1 LSAPSRGIIS
11 SILSPACA
19 AWLRTQVSSVESLQ
33 IQIAA
38 KDRQILSGVV
48 PSVSVIAHRTVY
60 RGISLQRIQLLAQQ
74 IEINLGQVVRGQQ
87 LQLLQP
93 ILVEASATIDEADL
107 LSSLTAPLLAD
118 PIADLIAKLVGVRDT
133 SLSVSWQT
141 AQLQFDQLTLI
152 GQLAPEGTPIT
163 IYTGIQLIAG
173 HILDLRP
180 LKIDCATLGARLP
193 ESYQIDLG
201 PEVDL
206 AELTIQAGNLTCQ
219 GQIRV
224 RP

>member
-1 LSAPSRGIIS
+1 LSAPSRGIIG

-19 AWLRTQVSSVESLQ
+19 AWLRTQVSSVGSLQ

-48 PSVSVIAHRTVY
+48 PSVSVIAHETVY

-74 IEINLGQVVRGQQ
+74 IEVNLGQVVRGQQ
-87 LQLLQP
+87 LRLLQP
-93 ILVEASATIDEADL
+93 ILVEANATIGEADL

-118 PIADLIAKLVGVRDT
+118 PIADLIAKIVGVQDAA
-133 SLSVSWQT
+133 LSVSWQ
-141 AQLQFDQLTLI
+141 AVQLQADQLTLM
-152 GQLAPEGTPIT
+152 GQLTPQGTPIT
-163 IYTGIQLIAG
+163 IHTGIQLIEG

-180 LKIDCATLGARLP
+180 LKIDCTALGAKFP
-193 ESYQIDLG
+193 PSYQIDLG

-206 AELTIQAGNLTCQ
+206 AELTIATGCLTCQ

>member
-33 IQIAA
+33 IQIDA
-38 KDRQILSGVV
+38 KDRQILAGKI
-48 PSVSVIAHRTVY
+48 PAVSVVAQETVY

-74 IEINLGQVVRGQQ
+74 IEVNLSQVVRGHP

-93 ILVEASATIDEADL
+93 IEVEANATIGEADL

-118 PIADLIAKLVGVRDT
+118 PITDLIAKIVGVEDAT
-133 SLSVSWQT
+133 LQASWQSV
-141 AQLQFDQLTLI
+141 QLQADRLTLI
-152 GQLAPEGTPIT
+152 GQLEPQQTPIT
-163 IYTGIQLIAG
+163 IHTGIQLIEG
-173 HILDLRP
+173 HILNLQP
-180 LKIDCATLGARLP
+180 LQIDCVALGEQLP
-193 ESYQIDLG
+193 QAYQIDLG

-206 AELTIQAGNLTCQ
+206 TELTLQAGNLICQ

>member
-1 LSAPSRGIIS
+1 MSAPSRGIIS

-33 IQIAA
+33 IQIDA
-38 KDRQILSGVV
+38 KDRQILAGKI
-48 PSVSVIAHRTVY
+48 PAVSVVAQETVY

-74 IEINLGQVVRGQQ
+74 IEVNLSQVVRGHP

-93 ILVEASATIDEADL
+93 IEVEANATIGEADL

-118 PIADLIAKLVGVRDT
+118 PITDLIAKIVGVEDAT
-133 SLSVSWQT
+133 LQASWQSV
-141 AQLQFDQLTLI
+141 QLQADRLTLI
-152 GQLAPEGTPIT
+152 GQLEPQQTPIT
-163 IYTGIQLIAG
+163 IHTGIQLIEG
-173 HILDLRP
+173 HILNLQP
-180 LKIDCATLGARLP
+180 LQIDCVALGEQLP
-193 ESYQIDLG
+193 QAYQIDLG

-206 AELTIQAGNLTCQ
+206 TELTLQAGNLICQ